1 MGPLRE
7 GVQHTEALKAR
18 LAPFNDIPIVFTSVL
33 NKQRILEVLNAA
45 AHVAENMGR
54 RIPTSELNDAMLPEI
69 ENYPPP
75 AWKGKYVKIK
85 YVTQLPTRTPQFA
98 FFCNLP
104 QWVKDPY
111 KRFLENKLRQHFDFT
126 GCPIQVYTVKKTK
139 DACVQWI
146 RDWFEEN
153 GPGCNAVIGISGGK
167 DSSVVAGLCVEAL
180 GVDRVI
186 GVTMPNGVQ
195 PDIDDSIRL
204 INHLGIKRYDVN
216 IGAAYDALMAEVE
229 LKLGHEASAQT
240 RINMAPRLRMTAL
253 YAVSQSNNGR
263 VANTCNLSEDW
274 VGYSTRYGDAA
285 GDFSPLGGLTSAPV
299 SARTRT
305 RRRSST
311 AST

>member
-1 MGPLRE
+1 MF
-7 GVQHTEALKAR
+7 EAR
-18 LAPFNDIPIVFTSVL
+18 IV
-33 NKQRILEVLNAA
+33 
-45 AHVAENMGR
+45 
-54 RIPTSELNDAMLPEI
+54 
-69 ENYPPP
+69 
-75 AWKGKYVKIK
+75 
-85 YVTQLPTRTPQFA
+85 
-98 FFCNLP
+98 
-104 QWVKDPY
+104 
-111 KRFLENKLRQHFDFT
+111 
-126 GCPIQVYTVKKTK
+126 K

-186 GVTMPNGVQ
+186 GVTMPNGIQ
-195 PDIDDSIRL
+195 PDIADSIRL
-204 INHLGIKRYDVN
+204 IDHLGIKRYDVN

-253 YAVSQSNNGR
+253 YAISQSNNGR

-285 GDFSPLGGLTSAPV
+285 GDFSPLGGLTVQEVKAVGKELGLPIDLVEKTPSDGLCGKTDEDNLGFTYAELDRYIRTGEIDSAESKAKIDRLHRINLFKLVLMP
-299 SARTRT
+299 SFDPGL
-305 RRRSST
+305 
-311 AST
+311 